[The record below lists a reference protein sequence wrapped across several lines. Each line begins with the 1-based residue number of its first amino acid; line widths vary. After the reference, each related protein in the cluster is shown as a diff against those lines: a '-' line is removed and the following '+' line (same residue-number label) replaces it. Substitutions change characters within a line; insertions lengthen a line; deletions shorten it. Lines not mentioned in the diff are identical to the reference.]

1 MRGEQLSLFETSN
14 AEYHAFVDK
23 FKPKKTTDDCYTPE
37 VVYRA
42 VAAWV
47 AKEYGKDQ
55 SAFVRPFWPEAD
67 YRDME
72 YPAGCVVV
80 DNPPFS
86 IIAEIIKYY
95 QYKGIQFFIFAPTLT
110 LFSSS
115 ASCCSVCVGASITY
129 DNGAC
134 VNTSFLTNLEHG
146 TRLRSAPKLYED
158 VKQANEENQR
168 AIKKELPT
176 YSYPDYVVTATR
188 IAKYSQM
195 GIDFAVPVC
204 ESAHIRQMDAQKK
217 SGKTIFGSGYLVS
230 ERVKQ
235 QREIANETVLIRERE
250 ERNKADTE
258 KVEHWKLS
266 ERERRIIDSL
276 CKM

>member
-23 FKPKKTTDDCYTPE
+23 FKPKKTTDDCYTPAL
-37 VVYRA
+37 VYDA
-42 VAAWV
+42 VADWV
-47 AKEYGKDQ
+47 AQEYGKDK
-55 SAFVRPFWPEAD
+55 SLFVRPFWPEAD

-95 QYKGIQFFIFAPTLT
+95 QYRGIQFFLFAPTLT

-115 ASCCSVCVGASITY
+115 ASCCSVCVGASVTY

-134 VNTSFLTNLEHG
+134 VNTSFLTNLEDG
-146 TRLRSAPKLYED
+146 TRLRSAPTLYRA
-158 VKQANEENQR
+158 VRRANEENQR

-176 YSYPDYVVTATR
+176 YAYPDYVVTATR
-188 IAKYSQM
+188 IAKYSQL
-195 GIDFAVPVC
+195 GIDFNVPVS

-235 QREIANETVLIRERE
+235 QREKANEEALI
-250 ERNKADTE
+250 ADTE
-258 KVEHWKLS
+258 KTERWKLS